1 MVVVVSQV
9 FDWTWSILFEI
20 WTMSACNLAFS
31 LCRDMNMSF
40 MLCITGAICEDISSR
55 VACCRAVNMSGSR
68 GVLLTFVLNV
78 DGEVSRD
85 AFWGG

>member
-1 MVVVVSQV
+1 MLVVALWA
-9 FDWTWSILFEI
+9 FDWTWSILCEI

-68 GVLLTFVLNV
+68 GELLTFVLNV
-78 DGEVSRD
+78 DGDVSRD